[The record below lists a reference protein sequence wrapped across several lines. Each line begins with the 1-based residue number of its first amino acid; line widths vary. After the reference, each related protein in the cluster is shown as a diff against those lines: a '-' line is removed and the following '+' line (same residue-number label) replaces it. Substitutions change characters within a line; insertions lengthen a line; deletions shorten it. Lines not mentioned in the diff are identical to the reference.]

1 MADPHHPAGVAEP
14 DGLFGWFKGRAGR
27 REFWTH
33 VAILFAVSFALSFL
47 PPILNIRRNG
57 VLALLQVS
65 PTVVLMFLQIRRVHD
80 LGRSGWW
87 AVAATVAPI
96 VLIVPVMTVASLDV
110 ASVTGVIFELLLLAG
125 IGFLPGDPDENRFG
139 SPPPYTLRRVLTGR

>member
-1 MADPHHPAGVAEP
+1 MADPHDAAGIAAP
-14 DGLFGWFKGRAGR
+14 SGLLGWFSGRAGR

-33 VAILFAVSFALSFL
+33 VAMLFAVSFALSYL
-47 PPILNIRRNG
+47 PPILNIHRNG

-65 PTVVLMFLQIRRVHD
+65 LTGVLMVLQIRRVHD

-87 AVAATVAPI
+87 AVAATLAPI

-110 ASVTGVIFELLLLAG
+110 ASITGVIFELLLLGA
-125 IGFLPGDPDENRFG
+125 IGAPPGDPEENRFG
-139 SPPPYTLRRVLTGR
+139 PAPPYTLRRVIGVG